1 MRLSQEDIK
10 KIIPHRDPFLFID
23 EMIELESLKY
33 GKGLKYVKPDEA
45 FFQGHFP
52 GKPVMPG
59 VIILESLAQVGAV
72 VLLSHPDYHGKIA
85 YFTGI
90 SETKFR
96 KSVFPGDMLEL
107 HCELTKIRRG
117 FGFGTAKAFVNG
129 ELACETNLSFAV
141 GQ

>member
-1 MRLSQEDIK
+1 MRLTQDQIK
-10 KIIPHRDPFLFID
+10 AIIPHRDPFLFID
-23 EMIELESLKY
+23 EMIELDSLHN
-33 GKGLKYVKPDEA
+33 GIGIKYVRPDEA

-59 VIILESLAQVGAV
+59 VLIIESLAQVGAV
-72 VLLSHPDYHGKIA
+72 VLLSHPDYAGKIA

-90 SETKFR
+90 SGAKFR

-129 ELACETNLSFAV
+129 ELACETDISFAV
-141 GQ
+141 GD